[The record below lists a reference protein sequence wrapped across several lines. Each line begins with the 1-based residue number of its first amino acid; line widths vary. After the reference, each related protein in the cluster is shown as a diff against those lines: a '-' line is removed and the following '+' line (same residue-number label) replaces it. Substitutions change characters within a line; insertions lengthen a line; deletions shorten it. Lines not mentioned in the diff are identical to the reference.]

1 MASAPA
7 LIDRATKFEKVC
19 EILAR
24 HRYRPSGLIP
34 ILQAIQHEYQYLPEE
49 ILTYVATALDVPPAR
64 VFGVA
69 TFYAHFALEPK
80 GKHVIRI
87 CDGTACHV
95 KQSLPVLNALHE
107 KLGTSEKCKTSSD
120 QMFTIETVACLGACG
135 LAPVVV
141 IDEQV
146 YGQITPARA
155 VALVDEIKMQES
167 AEAGGSEISAA
178 QPVNG
183 GIHAC

>member
-1 MASAPA
+1 MASTPIAV
-7 LIDRATKFEKVC
+7 DRAKKFEKVC
-19 EILAR
+19 EILER
-24 HRYRPSGLIP
+24 HAYRPSGLIP

-49 ILTYVATALDVPPAR
+49 VLIYVATSLDIPPAR

-107 KLGTSEKCKTSSD
+107 KLGTSDKRRTSAD
-120 QMFTIETVACLGACG
+120 MLFTVETVACLGACG

-146 YGQITPARA
+146 HGAMTPEKAIALVEEIRA
-155 VALVDEIKMQES
+155 QEETVPDVALLPVET
-167 AEAGGSEISAA
+167 AA
-178 QPVNG
+178 QGVA
-183 GIHAC
+183 HA